1 MPFRSPSTLPQR
13 ESAQWELT
21 VKLRYEKSRTRY
33 DLMRLLAPPVGLEET
48 SKTLGSSNQTEMAVT
63 PAVTFAAKVNCTA
76 DEIDLLDA
84 YRRLPEDLKKQVL
97 QMLQDICR

>member
-1 MPFRSPSTLPQR
+1 
-13 ESAQWELT
+13 
-21 VKLRYEKSRTRY
+21 
-33 DLMRLLAPPVGLEET
+33 
-48 SKTLGSSNQTEMAVT
+48 MAVT

-97 QMLQDICR
+97 QMLQDIYR